1 MKNTAFDAMIGY
13 EVVKLELERILDR
26 LQNPGK
32 YEKLGVTAPHNIL
45 LYGEPGVGKTMFA
58 RCFMDATGWRQFV
71 CRKDKPDGEFIN
83 EINRIFEQAETES
96 PSVVLLDDLDKFAN
110 EDEGRRDAE
119 EFVTVQACID
129 RVKEKQVF
137 VIATANN
144 KHKLPDSLVRAGR
157 FDQILRLQSPSGK
170 EAEQIVSY
178 YLSQRS
184 YVADVDTLRIARLL
198 TGYSCAE
205 LETVINMAGIY
216 AGYEDRDQIEMK
228 DILKAIL
235 RIMYRSPES
244 TEGDGLNTELIA
256 CHEAGHTLIAQL
268 LEPGSVDLVTVH
280 RHHGNVDGI
289 TALYQQEDYFQSKK
303 QMENRVLCLLAG
315 KAATELCYGTVD
327 TGTGSDL
334 RRAFRIVDRMVG
346 EYCSFGFDKCK
357 YADTQSEAL
366 LVRREQQTAS
376 EMDRYYVQVKQLL
389 AENRSKLD
397 ALVRRLLEEKI
408 LLGDQI
414 QEIVGSE

>member
-1 MKNTAFDAMIGY
+1 MENTAFDAMIGY
-13 EVVKLELERILDR
+13 EEVKLELLRILDR

-32 YEKLGVTAPHNIL
+32 YEKLGVMAPHNIL
-45 LYGEPGVGKTMFA
+45 LHGEPGVGKTMFA
-58 RCFMDATGWRQFV
+58 QCFMEATGWKAFV
-71 CRKDKPDGEFIN
+71 CRKNKPDGDFVN

-170 EAEQIVSY
+170 EAEQIVAY

-184 YVADVDTLRIARLL
+184 YVADVDSRRIARILA
-198 TGYSCAE
+198 GRSCAE

-216 AGYEDRDQIEMK
+216 AGYENRTQIEMG
-228 DILKAIL
+228 DILKAVL
-235 RIMYRSPES
+235 RIMYRAPES
-244 TEGDGLNTELIA
+244 IESDGLNTELIA
-256 CHEAGHTLIAQL
+256 CHEAGHTLIAHL
-268 LEPGSVDLVTVH
+268 LEPGSVDLVSVH
-280 RHHGNVDGI
+280 RHNGNIDGI
-289 TALYQQEDYFQSKK
+289 TALHQKNDYFQSKK

-315 KAATELCYGTVD
+315 KAATELLYGITD
-327 TGTGSDL
+327 TGAENDL
-334 RRAFRIVDRMVG
+334 RRAFRIVARFVED
-346 EYCSFGFDKCK
+346 YCSYGFDKTK
-357 YADTQSEAL
+357 IADTQSDAL
-366 LVRREQQTAS
+366 LSRREQQVAS
-376 EMDRYYVQVKQLL
+376 EMDRYYAQVKQML
-389 AENRSKLD
+389 AENQTSLT
-397 ALVRRLLEEKI
+397 ALTQQLMEKQT

-414 QEIVGSE
+414 QEILVLT

>member
-1 MKNTAFDAMIGY
+1 MGNTAFDTMIGY
-13 EVVKLELERILDR
+13 EEIKLELLRILDR

-58 RCFMDATGWRQFV
+58 QCFMDATGWKQFV

-83 EINRIFEQAETES
+83 EITRVFEQAETES
-96 PSVVLLDDLDKFAN
+96 PSVILLDDLDKFAN
-110 EDEGRRDAE
+110 EDECRRDAE
-119 EFVTVQACID
+119 EFVAVQTCID
-129 RVKEKQVF
+129 RVKDKRVF

-144 KHKLPDSLVRAGR
+144 KHKMPDSLVRAGR

-184 YVADVDTLRIARLL
+184 FVADVDTRRIARLL

-216 AGYEDRDQIEMK
+216 AGYEDRNQIEMR

-235 RIMYRSPES
+235 RIMYRAPES
-244 TEGDGLNTELIA
+244 TEGDGLNTEQIA
-256 CHEAGHTLIAQL
+256 CHEAGHTLVAQL

-280 RHHGNVDGI
+280 RHNGNVDGI

-315 KAATELCYGTVD
+315 KAATELRYGMTD
-327 TGTGSDL
+327 TGAGSDL

-357 YADTQSEAL
+357 YTDMQSEAL
-366 LVRREQQTAS
+366 VARREQQVAS
-376 EMDRYYVQVKQLL
+376 EMDRYYAQVKQVL
-389 AENRSKLD
+389 AENWRKLEV
-397 ALVRRLLEEKI
+397 LMLRLQKEKI

-414 QEIVGSE
+414 QEIVGSA